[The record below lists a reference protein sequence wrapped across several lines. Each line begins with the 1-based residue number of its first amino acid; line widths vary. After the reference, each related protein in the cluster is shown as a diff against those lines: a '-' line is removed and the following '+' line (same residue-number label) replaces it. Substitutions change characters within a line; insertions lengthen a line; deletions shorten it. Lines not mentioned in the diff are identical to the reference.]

1 MNTLG
6 LRHRAARRTLFA
18 VLFMGVGAAPLSG
31 FVMAIIRRRFAPAPA
46 RPLRVER
53 SVVIERSPEE
63 VFAFVS
69 DPENDVRWVSPIE
82 EQWKTSEGAPGVG
95 TTYLGVGRFLGRR
108 FEGTFEIAHY
118 EPNRNIVLRPTSGP
132 LQFTGSRTVE
142 GVADGTRFTYAW
154 EGQTGGFFW
163 LLPDSLMV
171 LVGQRQL
178 DAYLANLKG
187 VLETQS

>member
-1 MNTLG
+1 MNTSG
-6 LRHRAARRTLFA
+6 RRHRADRRTLFA
-18 VLFMGVGAAPLSG
+18 VLFMGVGAAALSG
-31 FVMAIIRRRFAPAPA
+31 VVMAIRRRFAPAPA

-82 EQWKTSEGAPGVG
+82 EQWNTSEGAPGVG
-95 TTYLGVGRFLGRR
+95 TTYLGVGRFLGRL
-108 FEGTFEIAHY
+108 FEGNFEIAHY

-154 EGQTGGFFW
+154 EGQTRW
-163 LLPDSLMV
+163 PPRLPS
-171 LVGQRQL
+171 R
-178 DAYLANLKG
+178 K
-187 VLETQS
+187 E